1 MSTSL
6 KSPHCKNSD
15 RMSASDRLDEV
26 GQILAAALSRIQG
39 RQSSTLS
46 ANIQENSIDILA
58 LKSGVHHR
66 KRRN

>member
-1 MSTSL
+1 
-6 KSPHCKNSD
+6 
-15 RMSASDRLDEV
+15 MSASDRLDEV
-26 GQILAAALSRIQG
+26 GQILAAALSRIQS

-58 LKSGVHHR
+58 LKSGVHRR